1 MHQNGV
7 ICTDL
12 VPRLP
17 KVTVL
22 QGRLIIQDKL
32 LMRKRLS
39 TYNVLMAVCFVNR
52 TNAYDIVK
60 MIVFGTKLTQK
71 DRKRKV
77 TVIF

>member
-1 MHQNGV
+1 
-7 ICTDL
+7 
-12 VPRLP
+12 
-17 KVTVL
+17 
-22 QGRLIIQDKL
+22 
-32 LMRKRLS
+32 MRKWLS